1 MSNKICMFTGHRQIG
16 MSDIMALPGALDSLL
31 EKLIADGYTDFRC
44 GGAQG
49 FDTIAALKVLE
60 KKKKYPQIKLHLFL
74 PCRDQADGW
83 SDNARAVY
91 AAVKERAD
99 SVKYLYDVYNRGCMH
114 ARNRAMVDGSDLCVA
129 YCTTTR
135 GGTAYTVEY
144 AKKNGVEIIM
154 INKNYLKEM
163 PK

>member
-1 MSNKICMFTGHRQIG
+1 MSNKICMFTGHRQIETR
-16 MSDIMALPGALDSLL
+16 DITAMPRALDLLL
-31 EKLIADGYTDFRC
+31 EELIADGYTDFRC

-74 PCRDQADGW
+74 PCRDQANLW
-83 SDNARAVY
+83 SEQAQAVYRAVM
-91 AAVKERAD
+91 ARAD
-99 SVKYLYDVYNRGCMH
+99 STRYICESYTHGCMH

-129 YCTTTR
+129 YCTSLR

-144 AKKNGVEIIM
+144 AQKNGVAVRGIR
-154 INKNYLKEM
+154 
-163 PK
+163 PV

>member
-1 MSNKICMFTGHRQIG
+1 MFTGHRQIDG
-16 MSDIMALPGALDSLL
+16 SDVTALPGALDLLL
-31 EKLIADGYTDFRC
+31 EDLIARGYTDFRC

-74 PCRDQADGW
+74 PCRDQADAW
-83 SDNARAVY
+83 SDHAKAVY
-91 AAVKERAD
+91 FAVIERAD
-99 SVKYLYDVYNRGCMH
+99 SKKYLYEHYSRGCMH

-129 YCTTTR
+129 YCTSPH

-144 AKKNGVEIIM
+144 AKKKGVDVLM
-154 INKNYLKEM
+154 IDKNYLKET
-163 PK
+163 

>member
-1 MSNKICMFTGHRQIG
+1 MFTGHRQIDVG
-16 MSDIMALPGALDSLL
+16 DAMALPGALDLLL

-60 KKKKYPQIKLHLFL
+60 KKKKYPNVKLHLFL
-74 PCRDQADGW
+74 PCKDQADAW
-83 SDNARAVY
+83 SERAKAVYRAVIDM
-91 AAVKERAD
+91 AD
-99 SVKYLYDVYNRGCMH
+99 SVRYLCESYNPGCMH

-129 YCTTTR
+129 YCTSSR

-144 AKKNGVEIIM
+144 ARKKNVDSII
-154 INKNYLKEM
+154 IDKKYLKEM
-163 PK
+163 SK